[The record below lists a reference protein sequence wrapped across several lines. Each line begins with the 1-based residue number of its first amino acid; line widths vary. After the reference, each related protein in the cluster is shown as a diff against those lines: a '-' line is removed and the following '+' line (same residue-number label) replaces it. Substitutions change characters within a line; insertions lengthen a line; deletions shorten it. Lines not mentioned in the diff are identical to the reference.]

1 MKRLLSLLL
10 VLAMS
15 LSLLCTVSAASP
27 EATEAA
33 DALHDLGLF
42 QGVGTNQD
50 GTPKYDLDRAPNR
63 YEAVTMLVR
72 LLGKEEEAKAGTW
85 KTPFKD
91 VAEWAKPYVGYAY
104 QNKLTSGISADKFG
118 GTGLVTAS
126 QYITFVLRALGY
138 DSSTDFKWDAA
149 WELSDKVGFTS
160 GEYNAS
166 SAFTRGDVAI
176 ISYRALSA
184 KTKGAEQT
192 LQEALK
198 QGSATS
204 TPAQAVTQEDLVG
217 VWHGTNSYGVR
228 FQTYFWDDGRF
239 AEYTY
244 NEAED
249 FTSDMEGTYIL
260 GDGNLIYK
268 YDFVILSLKDEGIA
282 FSDKD
287 RTNDGKDYF
296 SALGIDKEEVYP
308 ILKLSKDKIKI
319 SDTELTRGA
328 WESDASGKSF
338 YEMVEQKLI
347 SGVTDNAFDFLK
359 RTSEKLGKKDN
370 NGNYSYFFMIDKSD
384 GGTQHQFYIEYR
396 PEKDVVRLV
405 LSSFPNDTRDVF
417 TAIDLTRDSSKPYS
431 IGIVITKTQENQTES
446 AGAAYI
452 DASKFMN
459 GSALYFYDY
468 LGPSEMKSID
478 QDLASD
484 GCYLLIGR
492 VTQELLEPNGYTE
505 KDLGF
510 THFREKAPQNE
521 GTSQLSESDKQT
533 IRTCIATASNSAA
546 DGLQQLLNLS
556 TYDMQSMMA
565 TGSAK
570 AQYDLL
576 KTKALN
582 AFQEN
587 CGTSKTAINKI
598 LATCKNKSGT
608 EVIVTNANKALA
620 CCDELLKI
628 KTIDPATLEKALH
641 LCEDLVTYLTN
652 ISNEVNK

>member
-50 GTPKYDLDRAPNR
+50 GTPNYDLDRAPNR

-72 LLGKEEEAKAGTW
+72 LLGKEEEAKAGAW

-91 VAEWAKPYVGYAY
+91 VAEWANPYVGYAY

-184 KTKGAEQT
+184 KTKGTEQT

-217 VWHGTNSYGVR
+217 VWHGTDLNGLLFEFCFRDNASFDEARLDETADFAGYRGGEYILSEGNLTL
-228 FQTYFWDDGRF
+228 TYSKKTLAALKGEYLTF
-239 AEYTY
+239 AEEKTDTY
-244 NEAED
+244 QI
-249 FTSDMEGTYIL
+249 S
-260 GDGNLIYK
+260 
-268 YDFVILSLKDEGIA
+268 
-282 FSDKD
+282 
-287 RTNDGKDYF
+287 
-296 SALGIDKEEVYP
+296 
-308 ILKLSKDKIKI
+308 KI
-319 SDTELTRGA
+319 SSNKIMLNNIGLTRGE
-328 WESDASGKSF
+328 WEGKNVYDRVWMKF
-338 YEMVEQKLI
+338 AAANN
-347 SGVTDNAFDFLK
+347 DNAFGFLK
-359 RTSEKLGKKDN
+359 DTAKVLGEKTDD
-370 NGNYSYFFMIDKSD
+370 GNYMYAFKEKTIDGNRYLYYMAYFPGSGNVLLNLYIFVND
-384 GGTQHQFYIEYR
+384 GNYF
-396 PEKDVVRLV
+396 
-405 LSSFPNDTRDVF
+405 SSIT
-417 TAIDLTRDSSKPYS
+417 LTEDSSKPYLS
-431 IGIVITKTQENQTES
+431 GLTIQKKQKNQKVFEGFTYLDASSFAMGSTVVFDTYEGDTDLLSDTQEAASTYWYSILLTTTE
-446 AGAAYI
+446 
-452 DASKFMN
+452 
-459 GSALYFYDY
+459 
-468 LGPSEMKSID
+468 
-478 QDLASD
+478 
-484 GCYLLIGR
+484 
-492 VTQELLEPNGYTE
+492 ELLEPNGFTE

-570 AQYDLL
+570 AQFDLL

-587 CGTSKTAINKI
+587 CSTSKAAINKI